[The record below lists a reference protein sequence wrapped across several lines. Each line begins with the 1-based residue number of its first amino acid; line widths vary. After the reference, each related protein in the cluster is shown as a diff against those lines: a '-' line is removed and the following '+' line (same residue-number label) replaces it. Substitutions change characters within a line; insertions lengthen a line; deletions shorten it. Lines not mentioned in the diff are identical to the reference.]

1 MREQG
6 FAVMTSVLLLRGVN
20 VGGHRKV
27 PMAELRAVCGE
38 IGFANVRTY
47 LASGNVV
54 AEVPRS
60 GSGAAAARGECSA
73 VNAAKALEAAIEV
86 RFGFAVDVI
95 ARRADDWGAYLA
107 DNPFPEQS
115 AVQPNRV
122 MLLLANRVPAAGA
135 VEAIRERAGTGEI
148 VQGVRDGIWI
158 YYAEGAA
165 DTKITPASIDK
176 AVGGPTTSRNWR
188 TVQALHEMALAG
200 AKS

>member
-1 MREQG
+1 MET
-6 FAVMTSVLLLRGVN
+6 AILLLRGVN

-38 IGFANVRTY
+38 IGFAKVRTY
-47 LASGNVV
+47 LSSGNVV
-54 AEVPRS
+54 AEVTQS
-60 GSGAAAARGECSA
+60 GSGATAAREECCAAS
-73 VNAAKALEAAIEV
+73 AAKALEAALEA
-86 RFGFAVDVI
+86 RFGFPVDVI
-95 ARRADDWGAYLA
+95 ARQADEWGAYLV

-115 AVQPNRV
+115 AAQPNRV
-122 MLLLANRVPAAGA
+122 MLLLANRVPSAGA

-148 VQGVRDGIWI
+148 VHRVRDGIWI

-200 AKS
+200 AMS